1 MALNNTYSPGQRS
14 LDGGFRK
21 SECSFNMT
29 PVIDIVFQLI
39 IFFALVCQFIEAENF
54 PIKVPDDCRF
64 AAMTPQEQNKV
75 TTLTVMKTEND
86 RIAFAVGAEKIDVA
100 GATDLVD
107 KLAEKIDGRMQDLPA
122 RDRIV
127 TLRIDKDVTF
137 AQAQYALAALA
148 QSSAQNIRLAALKE
162 KQNAAFGRNQKYS
175 KATEDTEVAEKN
187 KK

>member
-1 MALNNTYSPGQRS
+1 
-14 LDGGFRK
+14 
-21 SECSFNMT
+21 MT

-54 PIKVPDDCRF
+54 PIKVPDDCQF
-64 AAMTPQEQNKV
+64 AATTPQNQNKV
-75 TTLTVMKTEND
+75 TTLTVMKTDIDQTALVLRSKESLL
-86 RIAFAVGAEKIDVA
+86 RRVAFAVGAEKIDVA
-100 GATDLVD
+100 GTSDLVN
-107 KLAEKIDGRMQDLPA
+107 KLAEKLDSRMQDLPA

-148 QSSAQNIRLAALKE
+148 QSSTQNIRLSALKE

-175 KATEDTEVAEKN
+175 KTTKDTEVAEK
-187 KK
+187 KKK